1 MVGTAA
7 TGAAGSAAS
16 VGSTILVETL
26 HSTFGVT
33 NVTTGATII
42 IKIRQQ
48 SELRP
53 KMNMNYNTC
62 VETARMF
69 QNMCYK
75 NDI

>member
-1 MVGTAA
+1 MC
-7 TGAAGSAAS
+7 SAAIAGMFAKNP
-16 VGSTILVETL
+16 VTI
-26 HSTFGVT
+26 
-33 NVTTGATII
+33 GATII

-53 KMNMNYNTC
+53 KTNMNYNTC

-75 NDI
+75 NEYLIVMMS